1 MQSVPITINVVN
13 YNPLGEM
20 YSIQH
25 YVVKCVSDLRMSLVY
40 SCYFG
45 FNFSKN
51 IIYNITKKA
60 NATSAFLR
68 RNINSC
74 SRQVKAQ
81 CYTTLVRS
89 NLEYAAT
96 VWDLYTKFN
105 INKLGKCQR
114 RAARFVNGDSSRESS
129 VTSMLKELKW
139 PTLQQKKQRKNGN
152 DVQDSPP
159 PPYGHTIANV
169 PYTCNHQNNKRP

>member
-1 MQSVPITINVVN
+1 MQSVPITTNVVN
-13 YNPLGEM
+13 SNPLGEM

-25 YVVKCVSDLRMSLVY
+25 YVIKFVSDLRMSLVF

-45 FNFSKN
+45 FNFSNN

-60 NATSAFLR
+60 NAISFFLR

-81 CYTTLVRS
+81 CYTTLIRP
-89 NLEYAAT
+89 NLEYAAN
-96 VWDLYTKFN
+96 VWDPYTKFN
-105 INKLGKCQR
+105 INKLKKCQR
-114 RAARFVNGDSSRESS
+114 RAARFVIGVYSRESS

-139 PTLQQKKQRKNGN
+139 PTLQQRRTNAKW
-152 DVQDSPP
+152 
-159 PPYGHTIANV
+159 
-169 PYTCNHQNNKRP
+169 